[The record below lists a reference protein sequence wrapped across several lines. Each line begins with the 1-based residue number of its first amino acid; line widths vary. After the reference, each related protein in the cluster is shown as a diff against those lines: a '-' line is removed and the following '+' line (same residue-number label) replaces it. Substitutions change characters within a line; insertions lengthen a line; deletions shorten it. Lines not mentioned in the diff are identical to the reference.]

1 MAACCRWVGDWLG
14 GQAGGGCLLSGG
26 AAAHTHAL
34 PAFLPADAAAGVLP
48 FHLSLPLQVLEVQ
61 APGKRVMAA
70 RDFANG
76 LKGRTL
82 LWQPLEAWRP
92 ANVPA

>member
-1 MAACCRWVGDWLG
+1 
-14 GQAGGGCLLSGG
+14 
-26 AAAHTHAL
+26 
-34 PAFLPADAAAGVLP
+34 VLP

>member
-1 MAACCRWVGDWLG
+1 MPAGWVP
-14 GQAGGGCLLSGG
+14 ATHS
-26 AAAHTHAL
+26 AHAL
-34 PAFLPADAAAGVLP
+34 TAFHSGDVAVGVLP
-48 FHLSLPLQVLEVQ
+48 AHLALPLQVLELQ

-82 LWQPLEAWRP
+82 LWQPLEARQP
-92 ANVPA
+92 AGVPA